1 MRKEEYVN
9 VMEQITP
16 KEEVKKEVWNR
27 ICQSTGK
34 EKKVSTFRKWGL
46 AAAVLAVVCVAGA
59 FAPSAVAEIRSL
71 ILRETPSYGQLA
83 DSVET
88 AVFSMEDEHICV
100 TVEEMLSDGVVVEMT
115 VKYTAL
121 DKTGKKWL
129 EKMDAGIAQ
138 GEYKLNI
145 KPHMINTIEY
155 GVNYSYGAVELEEQA
170 TETERVFLLGF
181 QASGRT
187 YTENQGV
194 FTFPMT
200 ETTESVIL
208 DVSGNVEI
216 RTFALEG
223 TEAASEY
230 YTPTCI
236 ELSPMSFV
244 IYAQNHGVFERSQN
258 GDYYEEEWLLP
269 EEEIDALEANS
280 YFVMKDGSR
289 MSLPQG
295 AAHNTTHATPENMN
309 SDVMLYSDRFYSE
322 PKEYRPS
329 PEVVNPD
336 EFEAI
341 VINGVRFEFV
351 E

>member
-1 MRKEEYVN
+1 MRKEDYVN

-46 AAAVLAVVCVAGA
+46 AAAVLALVCVAGA

-83 DSVET
+83 DSIET
-88 AVFSMEDEHICV
+88 AIFSKTDEHICV

-115 VKYTAL
+115 VRYTAL
-121 DKTGKKWL
+121 DRTGKKWL
-129 EKMDAGIAQ
+129 EKMDAGIAG

-145 KPHMINTIEY
+145 KPHMRNTIEY

-216 RTFALEG
+216 RTFALVG

-236 ELSPMSFV
+236 KLSPMSFV
-244 IYAQNHGVFERSQN
+244 IYAKNDGVFERSQN
-258 GDYYEEEWLLP
+258 GDYYEEKWLMP
-269 EEEIDALEANS
+269 DEEIDSLEENS
-280 YFVMKDGSR
+280 YFIMKDGSR
-289 MSLPQG
+289 MALPQG
-295 AAHNTTHATPENMN
+295 AAHNTTHAKEDNLY
-309 SDVMLYSDRFYSE
+309 SDVMLYSERFYSE

-329 PEVVNPD
+329 PEIMNLD
-336 EFEAI
+336 EIEAI